1 MRHIRLTAMAS
12 AAIAVAACSN
22 QSRTASTPD
31 EALSR
36 DLAIAASEAVEL
48 APQGSGYALS
58 AAEIA
63 PPSATVK
70 RSSSS
75 PKPSPRIEPTPAPVS
90 VEPAEVVAIAE
101 EPQLDESP
109 VGMPVETERPAP
121 ARRPAPIPVDFPVGG
136 GDGPNDGGG
145 IGAVI
150 GVVIRGGAVGD
161 DDCDLHRRPRPGIGG
176 GVMVG
181 GGSPIGISRGPVI
194 RGGVAINNRIPRRTV
209 GTFPR

>member
-1 MRHIRLTAMAS
+1 MRTIRGLAMVS
-12 AAIAVAACSN
+12 AAITVAACSN
-22 QSRTASTPD
+22 QPRSASVPD

-36 DLAIAASEAVEL
+36 DLAIAASEAVVL
-48 APQGSGYALS
+48 APQGGGHALL

-75 PKPSPRIEPTPAPVS
+75 PKPSPRREPTPAPVS
-90 VEPAEVVAIAE
+90 VEPEQIVAITDE
-101 EPQLDESP
+101 LQLDDAP
-109 VGMPVETERPAP
+109 VGVPVETERPAP

-145 IGAVI
+145 IGTVI
-150 GVVIRGGAVGD
+150 GVVIRGGAVGH
-161 DDCDLHRRPRPGIGG
+161 DDCAIHRRPRPGIGG

-181 GGSPIGISRGPVI
+181 AGSPIGIARGPIV
-194 RGGVAINNRIPRRTV
+194 RGGVAINDRLPRRTV

>member
-1 MRHIRLTAMAS
+1 MATAAV
-12 AAIAVAACSN
+12 AVAACSN

-48 APQGSGYALS
+48 APQGGGYALA

-70 RSSSS
+70 RSSSA
-75 PKPSPRIEPTPAPVS
+75 PKPSPRVEPTPAPVS

-109 VGMPVETERPAP
+109 VGTPVETERPAP

-181 GGSPIGISRGPVI
+181 GGSPIGIARGPVI